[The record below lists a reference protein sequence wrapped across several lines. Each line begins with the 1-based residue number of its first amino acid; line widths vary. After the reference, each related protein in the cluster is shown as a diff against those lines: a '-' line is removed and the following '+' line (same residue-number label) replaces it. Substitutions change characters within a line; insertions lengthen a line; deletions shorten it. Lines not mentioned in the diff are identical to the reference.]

1 MMMNLIELTHEETK
15 EILDG
20 AREGYPYPETLI
32 LKCLNIT
39 GDYRAHEELRS
50 ERLDEEAQDQD
61 WRARVRQRAIMVGRS
76 KK

>member
-1 MMMNLIELTHEETK
+1 MMTNLIELTYEETN

-20 AREGYPYPETLI
+20 AREGYPYPESLI

-39 GDYRAHEELRS
+39 GDCRTHEAVRS
-50 ERLDEEAQDQD
+50 EGLDVQAEDQD
-61 WRARVRQRAIMVGRS
+61 WRSRVRERAIMVGRS

>member
-1 MMMNLIELTHEETK
+1 MMNLIELTHEETK

-39 GDYRAHEELRS
+39 GDYRTHVELRS
-50 ERLDEEAQDQD
+50 EGLDEETEDKD

>member
-1 MMMNLIELTHEETK
+1 MMNLIELTHEETK

-39 GDYRAHEELRS
+39 GDYRTHEELRS
-50 ERLDEEAQDQD
+50 EGLDEETEDQD

>member
-1 MMMNLIELTHEETK
+1 VTREEANK
-15 EILDG
+15 ILDQVL
-20 AREGYPYPETLI
+20 EGYPHSETLI

-39 GDYRAHEELRS
+39 GDYRTHEELRS

>member
-1 MMMNLIELTHEETK
+1 MTNLIELTHEETN
-15 EILDG
+15 EILNG

-39 GDYRAHEELRS
+39 GDYRTHEELRS
-50 ERLDEEAQDQD
+50 EGLDEEAEDKD

>member
-1 MMMNLIELTHEETK
+1 MTNLIELTDEETK

-39 GDYRAHEELRS
+39 GDYQAHEPVRGS
-50 ERLDEEAQDQD
+50 VLDQETEDKD
-61 WRARVRQRAIMVGRS
+61 WRGRVRERQILVGRS
-76 KK
+76 KE

>member
-1 MMMNLIELTHEETK
+1 MTREEANK
-15 EILDG
+15 ILDQV
-20 AREGYPYPETLI
+20 REGYPYPETLI

-39 GDYRAHEELRS
+39 GDYRTHEELRS
-50 ERLDEEAQDQD
+50 ERLDEEAEDKD